1 MHTVTPSRGSLTAG
15 MGKTASASTNFTPSS
30 AMGSQKSPKL
40 PEPAPP
46 PPPVSATGTEQAT
59 ADVEER
65 RRKGKR
71 YTFEN
76 TIIAPGTTG
85 RQTLG

>member
-1 MHTVTPSRGSLTAG
+1 MGKSAYASTASTPS
-15 MGKTASASTNFTPSS
+15 F
-30 AMGSQKSPKL
+30 AMGSQKSPKI
-40 PEPAPP
+40 PEPPPP
-46 PPPVSATGTEQAT
+46 PPPVSATGNETAV

-76 TIIAPGTTG
+76 TIIGPGSTG